1 MAAMRSSLVLSSVC
15 TLLFTACS
23 GGLSDDDSRVAWA
36 ATQVALSQGQTQAQL
51 AASGTPLATGEEVA
65 FRGTDAAADVDYTW
79 SCTGGGTAH
88 YVGTA
93 SVVSDGAGAGGVN
106 FTLATTFDGCS
117 VSGITISGDLD
128 YVAEVTTSAGSA
140 TSSLTMR
147 GSLSYEGQVEGSCDW
162 DLTMKVA
169 ASGVGGGSASAEF
182 SGSICGHDANAT
194 LKVG

>member
-1 MAAMRSSLVLSSVC
+1 MRSSLFVASVC
-15 TLLFTACS
+15 TLLLTACS

-51 AASGTPLATGEEVA
+51 AASGTPLMTGDEVA
-65 FRGTDAAADVDYTW
+65 FRGTGAAADVDYTW
-79 SCTGGGTAH
+79 NCTGGGTAH

-93 SVVSDGAGAGGVN
+93 SVVSDGAGAGAVN
-106 FTLATTFDGCS
+106 FTLATTFDGCD

-128 YVAEVTTSAGSA
+128 YVAEVTTSGTSA
-140 TSSLTMR
+140 TSALTMH
-147 GSLSYEGQVEGSCDW
+147 GSLSYEGKVEGSCDW

-169 ASGVGGGSASAEF
+169 ATATGGGGGSASAEF
-182 SGSICGHDANAT
+182 SGSICGHDASAT